1 MNYDVFDL
9 LGNIGVA
16 LILVMYLSLQA
27 ERVTADAL
35 IYSVLNALGA
45 GLILISLYSKFN
57 LSAFIIEFFWLAISV
72 FGIGKSLRKS
82 VPGKL

>member
-16 LILVMYLSLQA
+16 LILAMYLSLQA

-35 IYSVLNALGA
+35 IYSALNALGA
-45 GLILISLYSKFN
+45 GLILISLYFKFN
-57 LSAFIIEFFWLAISV
+57 LSAFIIEIFWLGISV